1 MKKRNLAFTV
11 ELLGLFILLV
21 MVITVI
27 TQVFVMS
34 RSHSLE
40 ARQLTEAVILAEN
53 AAEISSGAQDA
64 EILTDSLAGQKGLLD
79 LDGTVYTY
87 AENEDKFTLRYA
99 VQFDPDRDSY
109 YIVNIDRTLDRSETG
124 VLADDVISIYEP
136 VGSDAGTDEVFAH
149 DRTDEPVYT
158 LTTSRFFEAAGSG
171 SDSGSDTAAD
181 ADSGKGE

>member
-1 MKKRNLAFTV
+1 MKKRNLTFTV

-53 AAEISSGAQDA
+53 AAEISSGVQDREA
-64 EILTDSLAGQKGLLD
+64 LTDRLAGQEGLLRAED
-79 LDGTVYTY
+79 AVY
-87 AENEDKFTLRYA
+87 ANVENEDRFTLMYA

-109 YIVNIDRTLDRSETG
+109 YVVSVDRTLNRSDSG
-124 VLADDVISIYEP
+124 VLADDLISVYATDS
-136 VGSDAGTDEVFAH
+136 GDAGPDGAFTPEANE
-149 DRTDEPVYT
+149 EPVYT
-158 LTTSRFFEAAGSG
+158 LNTSRFFESAQAVPAAGNA
-171 SDSGSDTAAD
+171 DTQ
-181 ADSGKGE
+181 KGE